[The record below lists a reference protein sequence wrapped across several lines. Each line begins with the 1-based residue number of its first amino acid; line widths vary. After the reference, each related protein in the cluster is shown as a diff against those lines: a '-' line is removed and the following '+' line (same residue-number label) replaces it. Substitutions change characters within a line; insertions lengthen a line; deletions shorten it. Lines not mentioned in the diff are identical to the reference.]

1 MDLASDLFRLEHL
14 SQPNMLVIVVMS
26 VGDIG
31 VIGQAGINVSHYRG
45 SARRG
50 EGVAVWPQMTA
61 MATKYILY
69 RPRTTNTQ
77 YSPYQHRLRTQN
89 VKYIS
94 HSNLLPTLVNIL
106 LDTEFIAREG

>member
-1 MDLASDLFRLEHL
+1 MCRTIEDPPGE
-14 SQPNMLVIVVMS
+14 
-26 VGDIG
+26 
-31 VIGQAGINVSHYRG
+31 
-45 SARRG
+45 G

-89 VKYIS
+89 VNYIS

-106 LDTEFIAREG
+106 LDTEFIAREV

>member
-1 MDLASDLFRLEHL
+1 MDLTSDLFRLEHL

-26 VGDIG
+26 VGD
-31 VIGQAGINVSHYRG
+31 IGQAGINVSHYRG

-50 EGVAVWPQMTA
+50 EGVAVWPQMMA

-69 RPRTTNTQ
+69 RPRTTNTK

-89 VKYIS
+89 VNYIS

-106 LDTEFIAREG
+106 LDTEFIAHEG